1 MTEKKLL
8 DDLAHLAHGAMNV
21 ADSLKADIRLFV
33 QQTCE
38 AWLKDAQPNPKN
50 DLHAI
55 RQTLKTLQKQQ
66 DVILQRLDALE
77 KKQDKKTPSQR

>member
-21 ADSLKADIRLFV
+21 ADSLKADIRLFA

-38 AWLKDAQPNPKN
+38 AWLKDTLASTNK
-50 DLHAI
+50 DLQDI
-55 RQTLKTLQKQQ
+55 RQTLATLQKQQ
-66 DVILQRLDALE
+66 DVILERLQALE
-77 KKQDKKTPSQR
+77 KNQGKKK